1 MNTDKL
7 AASFDKVAYMVD
19 AIGKFAHGLEH
30 PYESEALKALYNHT
44 CDDVLVL
51 QEHIN
56 ALIKPPP
63 A

>member
-7 AASFDKVAYMVD
+7 VASFERVLRMVD
-19 AIGKFAHGLEH
+19 AIGKFAGGLEQ

-44 CDDVLVL
+44 CDDVLIL

-56 ALIKPPP
+56 ALIQPP